1 MGLYQSRQVKR
12 LIRRIEGDNM
22 AVLTMDFNSIQLK
35 MSTLV
40 SLAFPDSVRIENTPL
55 SKRKVLWLLHGLS
68 DDGTAWLRH
77 TRIEQYAQKYGL
89 VVVMPSAGRSMYCD
103 NVLGQN
109 YFTHIAEELPNY
121 LSLVFGLSRK
131 REDNFI
137 AGLSMGGLGAAKIA
151 LTYPERYSALGSFSG
166 VLNLGPLAFVLN
178 DDMRNEFPFMLEA
191 LKDIDS
197 SPLNPTA
204 LLDAEKDKALR
215 MYITCGLQDNLL
227 VTNYAFKERA
237 DELKITA
244 RFIFEDG
251 THEWEYWN
259 RHVKQFIEFMFEK

>member
-1 MGLYQSRQVKR
+1 
-12 LIRRIEGDNM
+12 M
-22 AVLTMDFNSIQLK
+22 AVLTMDFSSAQLK
-35 MSTLV
+35 MNTLV
-40 SLAFPDSVRIENTPL
+40 CVAFPDSVRIGDTPL

-68 DDGTAWLRH
+68 DDGSSWLRH
-77 TRIEQYAQKYGL
+77 SRIEQYAEKYGL

-109 YFTHIAEELPNY
+109 YFTHIADELPNY

-151 LTYPERYSALGSFSG
+151 LTYPERYSALGCFSG
-166 VLNLGPLAFVLN
+166 VLDIGPMPLVLN
-178 DDMRNEFPFMLEA
+178 DDMRNEFSFMLEA
-191 LKDIDS
+191 FDDVEK

-204 LLDAEKDKALR
+204 LLDAKRDKDLK

-227 VTNYAFKERA
+227 VTNYLFKERA
-237 DELKITA
+237 DALGIKA
-244 RFIFEDG
+244 HYVFEDG

-259 RHVKQFIEFMFEK
+259 RHVRLFIDFIMEE